1 MPKLIDQWIK
11 KAIYKAYKKDHKK
24 IDEIVD
30 EYKVN
35 KRTVYMI
42 VKKLSN
48 EESIQ
53 NLKSSWS
60 EKSWSESPLKK
71 NIENNNIEPIS
82 ESWKENLN
90 ENNINEKNEEKFE
103 EKNDKN
109 ELFIENKNETNYND
123 NEENNNWRHEDENKW
138 EEKEKITNWELI
150 DFLSKN
156 VCQEKKI
163 IEEPIQPQ
171 INTCPLTIKKV
182 KFDDDELP
190 QNNNEEKENEIENK
204 KTRLKK
210 NNLKKNILFESD
222 IDIVTWNNIDLTNK
236 NKNDIIIKIRKY
248 YLYFEDDLKCVLD
261 KRKLNNLFK
270 LEYDELNCIYQLIQ

>member
-11 KAIYKAYKKDHKK
+11 KAIYKAYRKDHKN
-24 IDEIVD
+24 INDIVD

-48 EESIQ
+48 EESVQ
-53 NLKSSWS
+53 NLKTSWS
-60 EKSWSESPLKK
+60 EKWWSESPLIK
-71 NIENNNIEPIS
+71 NIENNIEPIS
-82 ESWKENLN
+82 ESWKENLI

-109 ELFIENKNETNYND
+109 ELFDENKNETNDSENK
-123 NEENNNWRHEDENKW
+123 ENNNWGHEDENKW

-156 VCQEKKI
+156 IAQEKKI
-163 IEEPIQPQ
+163 IEEEPIQKV
-171 INTCPLTIKKV
+171 NTCPLTIKKV
-182 KFDDDELP
+182 QFDEELT
-190 QNNNEEKENEIENK
+190 QNNNEEKEIENK
-204 KTRLKK
+204 KNNIKK
-210 NNLKKNILFESD
+210 NNLKKNILFEWD

-236 NKNDIIIKIRKY
+236 NKNDLIIKIRKY
-248 YLYFEDDLKCVLD
+248 YLYFEDDLKWILD

-270 LEYDELNCIYQLIQ
+270 LEYDELNCIYQLIL